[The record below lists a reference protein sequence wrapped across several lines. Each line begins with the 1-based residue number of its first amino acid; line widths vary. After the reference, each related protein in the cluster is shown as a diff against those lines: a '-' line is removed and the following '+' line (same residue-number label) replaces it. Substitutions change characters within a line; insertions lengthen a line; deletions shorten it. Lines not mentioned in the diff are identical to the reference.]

1 MEKKMNG
8 YRLHELEINPAF
20 RDLIPPLL
28 ADELKTLEESILKDG
43 CIEPVVTWNG
53 VIIDGHNRYSICHK
67 YNIPFK
73 VRKMHFEIQEEAISW
88 ICNNQLG
95 RRSISPE
102 TRKYLIGKRYAA
114 EKVIGVTNKDGHNQY
129 TPPEEKRVKKEVG
142 SKVWNQPN
150 RYKTATKL
158 GNEYNISHGT
168 VCKYGAY
175 SQEIDKI
182 NKVNST
188 VADNILCGKLK
199 LSHPQLCM
207 IAKSSEKELA
217 IISDLIIANLDN
229 NRYLTFTD
237 VQSELRR
244 KKIAPFELP
253 STPKQ
258 TINQQDLA
266 IKKIPEFDPDAE
278 ITSLTLTIPSWIG
291 SINRAI
297 SNSNLQNVSKEAKDK
312 LRNEL
317 FSLHD
322 SIYELMRNL

>member
-1 MEKKMNG
+1 MNG
-8 YRLHELEINPAF
+8 YKLHELEIKPEF
-20 RDLIPPLL
+20 RDLIPPLQI
-28 ADELKTLEESILKDG
+28 DELKTLEESILNDG
-43 CIEPVVTWNG
+43 CNEPVVTWNG

-67 YNIPFK
+67 HNIPFK
-73 VRKMHFEIQEEAISW
+73 VRKMHFDITEEAISW

-114 EKVIGVTNKDGHNQY
+114 EKIIGATNKDGHNQY
-129 TPPEEKRVKKEVG
+129 TPEEKKVKNEVG

-175 SQEIDKI
+175 SQEVDKI
-182 NKVNST
+182 NKINST

-199 LSHPQLCM
+199 LSHPQLCTV
-207 IAKSSEKELA
+207 AKSSEKELA

-229 NRYLTFTD
+229 NRYLTFAD
-237 VQSELRR
+237 VQNELRR
-244 KKIAPFELP
+244 KKITPFELP

-258 TINQQDLA
+258 TTNQNDLA

-291 SINRAI
+291 SIKRAMN
-297 SNSNLQNVSKEAKDK
+297 NSDIENVSKKAKEK
-312 LRNEL
+312 LKNEL
-317 FSLHD
+317 FNLHD
-322 SIYELMRNL
+322 SIYEIMRDL

>member
-1 MEKKMNG
+1 MNG

-20 RDLIPPLL
+20 RDLIPPLQT
-28 ADELKTLEESILKDG
+28 DELKTLEESILKDG

-67 YNIPFK
+67 HNVPFK
-73 VRKMHFEIQEEAISW
+73 VRKMSFEILEEAISW

-114 EKVIGVTNKDGHNQY
+114 EKVIGATNKDGHNQY
-129 TPPEEKRVKKEVG
+129 TPAEEKREKKEVG

-158 GNEYNISHGT
+158 GNEYNLSHGT

-182 NKVNST
+182 NKVNSM

-237 VQSELRR
+237 VQNELRR
-244 KKIAPFELP
+244 KKITPFELP
-253 STPKQ
+253 SSPKQ

-291 SINRAI
+291 SISRAI
-297 SNSNLQNVSKEAKDK
+297 SNSNLQNVSSLAKEK

-317 FSLHD
+317 FNLHD
-322 SIYELMRNL
+322 SIYELMKNL